1 MKILLMLRCYV
12 WSYVRTYYA
21 FSLCAIFS
29 VKKTGASWLKRR
41 QDFHPPSSLYQRTVP
56 PTCFSLLRSPHFI
69 VIVYFVYHVQ
79 EVTIIVITE
88 GEAYI
93 SNQSGDW
100 SYEGGPIPE
109 YFADVNVVDGVLM
122 IGNASPQCSGMYTV
136 KDDKSGVVSSF
147 LISESCGDISVVV
160 CTSVWIM
167 YSVLGM

>member
-1 MKILLMLRCYV
+1 MDENPTDASMLCV
-12 WSYVRTYYA
+12 VIRTYYV

-41 QDFHPPSSLYQRTVP
+41 QDFHPPSSRYQRTVP

-79 EVTIIVITE
+79 EVTVIVITE
-88 GEAYI
+88 GGAYI